1 MDRSRKM
8 KKDIDIRLKWID
20 VSTNKQFISNFDYQH
35 GQNAE
40 CKKEEISNLLSRR
53 QKNGQMKIQIQM
65 EMNTQIWIESD
76 KARGHGL
83 FLNLVDE
90 VIYRLWAYCWKM

>member
-1 MDRSRKM
+1 ME
-8 KKDIDIRLKWID
+8 KDIDIRLKWID

-53 QKNGQMKIQIQM
+53 QKNGQMKVEIDGNENL
-65 EMNTQIWIESD
+65 EMD
-76 KARGHGL
+76 RK
-83 FLNLVDE
+83 
-90 VIYRLWAYCWKM
+90 